1 VLSKVLQKAFNLKP
15 FTKAEKALLPLNN
28 FLESIKNDLIKYLN
42 LVPQVQDPEDYL
54 QVDQYLE
61 ITQKEKK
68 TIDIKLSEIFRIHA
82 LIHSKLDSLAAKDD
96 PLRVVMKDLGTPPE
110 SFDDTQDRDITLT
123 LTNRFKQE
131 LKEDELNIQI
141 YAETKELMIPI
152 LRHIPMGSSVHEMTL
167 PEVLEV
173 GADYAKESK
182 NKILAEQIETVN
194 KNLILLEKAKMVTKT
209 DDYRSFVHDIA
220 IEVANRAAIRERQKK
235 EIARLQ
241 ATLERLKKNSKFT
254 EEQIADYNKYLQ
266 DALKKN
272 YDGKKEKQLQKPQKF
287 SYKKL
292 QEMGV
297 ITDSEIPLPN
307 RKGTKFEISAP
318 ETGIFEMVIHH
329 KDKNQAPEKIEIQL
343 DELLE
348 KHHNRV
354 DRLEKP
360 LVTLDVDMTLY
371 LVNKHILA

>member
-1 VLSKVLQKAFNLKP
+1 
-15 FTKAEKALLPLNN
+15 
-28 FLESIKNDLIKYLN
+28 
-42 LVPQVQDPEDYL
+42 
-54 QVDQYLE
+54 
-61 ITQKEKK
+61 
-68 TIDIKLSEIFRIHA
+68 
-82 LIHSKLDSLAAKDD
+82 
-96 PLRVVMKDLGTPPE
+96 LRVVMKDLGAPPE
-110 SFDDTQDRDITLT
+110 AFDDSQDRDINLT

-131 LKEDELNIQI
+131 LKEDEHNTQI

-152 LRHIPMGSSVHEMTL
+152 LRAIPMGSSVHEMTL
-167 PEVLEV
+167 PEVLEAGV
-173 GADYAKESK
+173 EYAKESK
-182 NKILAEQIETVN
+182 NKTLAEQIDTVN
-194 KNLILLEKAKMVTKT
+194 KNLLVLEKAKLVSKD

-241 ATLERLKKNSKFT
+241 TTLDRLKKNTKFT
-254 EEQIADYNKYLQ
+254 EEQISDYNKYLQ

-297 ITDSEIPLPN
+297 IIDSEIPVAN

-318 ETGIFEMVIHH
+318 ETGVFEVVVQP
-329 KDKNQAPEKIEIQL
+329 KDKGTPPEKIEILL

-348 KHHNRV
+348 KHHNRTE
-354 DRLEKP
+354 RLEKP
-360 LVTLDVDMTLY
+360 LVTFDVDMTLY